1 MNIAVI
7 IAAGGKSQRY
17 GEKNK
22 LFERAGTGCV
32 IVEAIKPFLDIAG
45 VSRMLIGIHPS
56 FSDELLVAL
65 DNERIED
72 KRISLV
78 SGGATRTETV
88 KNAISA
94 LPEDVDTV
102 LIHDGARPYVT
113 RELILRTLAALKNA
127 DAAVVTVRSSDA
139 MIRLKD
145 MQPMDREKFGLVQT
159 PFACKRDVLEKAYK
173 NSKKAFYD
181 DVSVVKTLDNVKIAQ
196 VDGDPKNKKITHPC
210 DLEEPLVGCGYDIH
224 RLKAGEGLTLCG
236 VFIPC
241 PYKSV
246 AHSDG
251 DVPVHAIMD
260 AILTAVGER
269 DIGHFFPVDDPAYD
283 GANSLDLLKT
293 VLSVAEKCGK
303 RVSNVSVSIIAE
315 KPIIAPHILKMKRT
329 LSPILD
335 ISIERIGISA
345 TTNEQVGDIGSG
357 DAIAAF
363 ATVLLK

>member
-7 IAAGGKSQRY
+7 IAAGGQSQRY

-22 LFERAGTGCV
+22 LFERAGTSCV
-32 IVEAIKPFLDIAG
+32 LVEAIKPFLDVEG
-45 VSRMLIGIHPS
+45 VSRVLIGVHPS

-65 DNERIED
+65 DNARIED
-72 KRISLV
+72 RRIALV
-78 SGGATRTETV
+78 AGGATRTKTV
-88 KNAISA
+88 KNAVSA
-94 LPEDVDTV
+94 LPDDVDTV

-113 RELILRTLAALKNA
+113 RDLILRTLAALEDA

-145 MQPMDREKFGLVQT
+145 MRPVDREKFGLVQT
-159 PFACKRDVLEKAYK
+159 PFACKRDVLEKAYQ
-173 NSKKAFYD
+173 NAKKAFYD

-196 VDGDPKNKKITHPC
+196 VDGDPQNKKITHSC

-224 RLKAGEGLTLCG
+224 RLEAGEGVTLCG

-241 PYKSV
+241 PYKTV

-293 VLSVAEKCGK
+293 VLSVADKHGK
-303 RVSNVSVSIIAE
+303 RVNNVSVSVIAE
-315 KPIIAPHILKMKRT
+315 KPLLAPHIIKMKKT
-329 LSPILD
+329 LAPIL
-335 ISIERIGISA
+335 SVPIERIGISA
-345 TTNEQVGDIGSG
+345 TTNEQVGDIGSC

-363 ATVLLK
+363 ASVLLK